1 MHQDEFNFFGEP
13 TWEEL
18 PQKEQPVSQDFYEV
32 MEKIAVISDNG
43 RTTKEIRRVRWGEHP
58 VKLDI
63 RKWRREKDGREKPRS
78 GISLNPEEEAALR
91 EALHL

>member
-32 MEKIAVISDNG
+32 MEKSPSFQTTGGQQRRFAGFVGVSIRLNWISASGGGKKTAAKSPEAVS
-43 RTTKEIRRVRWGEHP
+43 
-58 VKLDI
+58 
-63 RKWRREKDGREKPRS
+63 
-78 GISLNPEEEAALR
+78 A
-91 EALHL
+91 